1 MGRRNVGKTDR
12 TADDDAGAATR
23 DDADRGARHGVDDR
37 VAVTG
42 DRARRLVDLEDKEL
56 FPPVLIAIWDTL
68 DDVNS
73 LKGRHKKGPKVLI
86 VSLHQ
91 NEMTKLVEAEQQ
103 TFFAS
108 LD

>member
-1 MGRRNVGKTDR
+1 MCERTKGDLTYVLSPIARKPREIKTS
-12 TADDDAGAATR
+12 
-23 DDADRGARHGVDDR
+23 H
-37 VAVTG
+37 
-42 DRARRLVDLEDKEL
+42 RRLVDLEDKEL